1 MARPA
6 ETRQIP
12 LDLAP
17 EPSFEREAFL
27 VTGCNRQAF
36 ERVLGDSW
44 RGQALILSGPEASGK
59 THLAHIWAA
68 DERAAILPADDLAV
82 ADIAAIAEGPVCIDN
97 ADRVAGLPAA
107 ERALFH
113 LRNAMYQQRR
123 SLLLT
128 ARCEPG
134 RWNLALPD
142 LASRIAAALHVRL
155 APPDDALL
163 AAVLVKLFD
172 DRQVLVPPRLVNW
185 LVPRMD
191 RSLATARELVAR
203 LDSAAL
209 AKGGPVTQKM
219 AEAVLDKL

>member
-17 EPSFEREAFL
+17 DPSFEREAFL
-27 VTGCNRQAF
+27 VTECNRSAF
-36 ERVLGDSW
+36 ERVLGATW
-44 RGQALILSGPEASGK
+44 QGQALILSGPEASGK

-68 DERAAILPADDLAV
+68 EARAAILPSDELAE
-82 ADIAAIAEGPVCIDN
+82 ADIAALAEGPVCIDD
-97 ADRVAGLPAA
+97 ADRVAGLPQA
-107 ERALFH
+107 ERALLH
-113 LRNAMYQQRR
+113 LRNAMHQQRQN
-123 SLLLT
+123 LLLT
-128 ARCEPG
+128 ARREPG

-142 LASRIAAALHVRL
+142 LASRIAAAPHVRL

-191 RSLATARELVAR
+191 RSLAAARELVAQ
-203 LDSAAL
+203 LDAAAL